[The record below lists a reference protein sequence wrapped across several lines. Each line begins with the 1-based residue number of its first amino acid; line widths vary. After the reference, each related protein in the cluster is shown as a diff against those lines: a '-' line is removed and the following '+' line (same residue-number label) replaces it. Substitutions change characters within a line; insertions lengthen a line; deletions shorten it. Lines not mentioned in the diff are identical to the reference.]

1 MIKEEKHM
9 QLGDLARWLDG
20 LFGGNNNNVS

>member
-9 QLGDLARWLDG
+9 QLGDFDRLLEG